1 MHVSLK
7 RTSEKKGLL
16 PGSLV
21 HVGTRKT
28 EKVII
33 TMIDYDETKYEERQ
47 IERIEEC
54 LPCDISTIA
63 PWYRGLL
70 KKRGYKE
77 LAEKVN
83 ALAEGE
89 PTNLEIAEV
98 LDEVRESVKDD
109 EDTKK
114 ELLTYDCMMQTYEE
128 ES

>member
-1 MHVSLK
+1 MDTATDSN
-7 RTSEKKGLL
+7 TKKEPRVNSIPNDPLCAKIL
-16 PGSLV
+16 FLSDWV
-21 HVGTRKT
+21 KT
-28 EKVII
+28 Q
-33 TMIDYDETKYEERQ
+33 EEAAQ
-47 IERIEEC
+47 GKEC

-63 PWYRGLL
+63 PWYRDLL

-77 LAEKVN
+77 LSEKVN
-83 ALAEGE
+83 ALADGE

>member
-1 MHVSLK
+1 MDTAQDSN
-7 RTSEKKGLL
+7 TKK
-16 PGSLV
+16 
-21 HVGTRKT
+21 
-28 EKVII
+28 
-33 TMIDYDETKYEERQ
+33 
-47 IERIEEC
+47 ERINSIPGDPLCGKILFLSDWVKTQEEAAQGKEC

-63 PWYRGLL
+63 PWYRDLL

-77 LAEKVN
+77 LSEKVN

-89 PTNLEIAEV
+89 PTNLKIAEV
-98 LDEVRESVKDD
+98 LDDVRESVKDD

>member
-1 MHVSLK
+1 MDTATDSN
-7 RTSEKKGLL
+7 TKKEPRVNSI
-16 PGSLV
+16 PGDPLCGKILFLSDWV
-21 HVGTRKT
+21 KT
-28 EKVII
+28 Q
-33 TMIDYDETKYEERQ
+33 EEAAQ
-47 IERIEEC
+47 GKEC

-77 LAEKVN
+77 LSEKVN

>member
-1 MHVSLK
+1 MDTATDSNTKKEPRVNSIPGDPLCGK
-7 RTSEKKGLL
+7 ILFLSDWVKTQEKAAQGK
-16 PGSLV
+16 
-21 HVGTRKT
+21 
-28 EKVII
+28 
-33 TMIDYDETKYEERQ
+33 
-47 IERIEEC
+47 EC

-77 LAEKVN
+77 LSEKVN

-89 PTNLEIAEV
+89 PTNLEIAEA
-98 LDEVRESVKDD
+98 LDDVRESVKDD

-128 ES
+128 KS